1 MALGVW
7 SRLQSLV
14 FGGAIGAAFSR
25 AMEAVLEPVRQKAW
39 EKNPVRILSPSTLA
53 ELAAKGFAEL
63 TALDDEASRNGY
75 DANRLEA
82 LYALAQAYPGLP
94 DLAKLTNRGKLTPE
108 QVQRVFARHGF
119 GAEWVNP
126 LAALFNE
133 LLSPIEV
140 ANGIQQGHLPN
151 EGVLPDPGPPI
162 AEPAGYVT
170 PTAPDGAPPTDV
182 PLTQIDLASIAEA
195 AGGGV
200 DLPRLQV
207 LANLSGLPPPQ
218 GELRDMLNRGIITEE
233 AFVAGIREGHTK
245 TKWIRAVERLRWA
258 VIPAREYAEA
268 WLRAWVTEDE
278 AKAGGALTGYT
289 AAQMDLLYRN
299 RGRTATPRQLWLGAA
314 RKVVAPD
321 YPDNPANGRL
331 TGFEDHELAI
341 ARSNIRPEYAPLLW
355 AIRYNYPPLF
365 QLNNLVKAGA
375 VNPETAALWAGYN
388 LEAPEVVDALSIYWK
403 ANYPGPPGAS
413 SSTSAPS
420 EVKSQRTKLLTTIH
434 NSYVAG
440 AADVEQVQL
449 ALAPLGYP
457 QSTIDG
463 ILEVWDQEKA
473 FNASVAGN
481 PPGPTT

>member
-39 EKNPVRILSPSTLA
+39 EKNPVRILGPSTLA

-75 DANRLEA
+75 DPNRLAA
-82 LYALAQAYPGLP
+82 LYALAQSYPGMP
-94 DLAKLTNRGKLTPE
+94 DLIKASNRGLLQPE
-108 QVQRVFARHGF
+108 QVQRVLARHGF
-119 GAEWVNP
+119 GKEWLGP
-126 LAALFNE
+126 LTALFSD

-140 ANGIQQGHLPN
+140 ANAIQQGHLPN
-151 EGVLPDPGPPI
+151 EDVLPDPGPPV
-162 AEPAGYVT
+162 AEPAGYTT

-182 PLTQIDLASIAEA
+182 PLTQIELDSIVEA
-195 AGGGV
+195 AGGGI
-200 DLPRLQV
+200 DLARLKV

-218 GELRDMLNRGIITEE
+218 GELRDMLNRGIITED

-268 WLRAWVTEDE
+268 WLRSWVTEDE

-289 AAQMDLLYRN
+289 AEQMELLYKN
-299 RGRTATPRQLWLGAA
+299 RGRTATPRQIWLAAA
-314 RKVVAPD
+314 RNVTAPD
-321 YPDNPANGRL
+321 YPDDPANGRIAS
-331 TGFEDHELAI
+331 FEDHELAI

-375 VNPETAALWAGYN
+375 VDPPTAAKWASYN
-388 LEAPEVVDALSIYWK
+388 LEAPDVIAALSIYWQQI
-403 ANYPGPPGAS
+403 YPGAGGSSSS
-413 SSTSAPS
+413 SSTSAAR
-420 EVKSQRTKLLTTIH
+420 QARTAALTKVRNAYTG
-434 NSYVAG
+434 G
-440 AADVEQVQL
+440 A
-449 ALAPLGYP
+449 
-457 QSTIDG
+457 IDQPAAAAHLTA
-463 ILEVWDQEKA
+463 LEVPEAEQPDVFKAWDVIRQVEA
-473 FNASVAGN
+473 AA
-481 PPGPTT
+481 PPATEPPVV